1 MIITCAQCD
10 TSFNLDDR
18 LVKATGSKVR
28 CSKCQ
33 SIFVAY
39 PEAPATV
46 LSDADESTEQ
56 DVQLEKEPAPPE
68 ITPPEDTLQEVPEIE
83 SDVLEEDWDAELP
96 ETETETEQIEG
107 LEFSDIDKMLI
118 TDGES
123 RPEEN
128 GRLEIDDEELAL
140 DIEPIIESKDH
151 ATESESGF
159 EELADIEISEI
170 ESPPETEEPIIAEPP
185 AEEAPEIEVL
195 DLDLEPVLETE
206 GDTDQPAIEIEETS
220 EIDFSEIEQMAE
232 MDATPTVA
240 TEKETETDGEVLDLD
255 FEPVLEIEEE
265 ESPQVPELEPSAEI
279 DFAEIEKMADVST
292 EGTEETKPEEIAEE
306 GGLELDFDLG
316 LEDGEESEAAEPE
329 TGGDTDF
336 ELELPELDEIIE
348 KDEIQAPSEGISDDL
363 ELEFDSDVE
372 LEVEEEL
379 GGDQDM
385 AALEE
390 AAHKIEE
397 FEDTIVEEEGAEAE
411 MAGEEIGLEYENEED
426 QQQLFETE
434 GPDQPLAD
442 ETAEHPGGEVATGAF
457 TDGGAEVKAKSKKI
471 KTDFAKPPK
480 KRISAPILVLLII
493 ILIGGGAYAAYTVLN
508 MMNIKIPYINNIS
521 DIKIPFISDFL
532 KTPAKDDGNLRI
544 GTIDLNSKFVENA
557 KVGRLFVVTGKVKN
571 DYSKPRSFIRVT
583 GKLYAKAKTPVKI
596 ETISCG
602 NVLSDLEL
610 ASLDIAGIK
619 KRLAN
624 RFGDKRSN
632 LKVKPGQMLAFM
644 IVFSDF
650 PNNIEEFTIEIAGS
664 SPV

>member
-10 TSFNLDDR
+10 TSFNLDDH

-33 SIFVAY
+33 NIFVAY
-39 PEAPATV
+39 PEAPANV
-46 LSDADESTEQ
+46 LSDAEESAGQ

-83 SDVLEEDWDAELP
+83 SDVLEEDRDAELP
-96 ETETETEQIEG
+96 ETEMETEQIEG

-123 RPEEN
+123 RPEEKK
-128 GRLEIDDEELAL
+128 GLEIGEEELAL
-140 DIEPIIESKDH
+140 DVEPIIESKDS
-151 ATESESGF
+151 ATEPEIGF
-159 EELADIEISEI
+159 EELADIEISGI

-185 AEEAPEIEVL
+185 AEEVLDIEAL

-206 GDTDQPAIEIEETS
+206 GETDERAIEIEETS
-220 EIDFSEIEQMAE
+220 EIDFTEIEQMAE

-240 TEKETETDGEVLDLD
+240 TEKETETDGEALELD
-255 FEPVLEIEEE
+255 FEPILDIEEE
-265 ESPQVPELEPSAEI
+265 ESPRGPELEPSAEI
-279 DFAEIEKMADVST
+279 DFAEIEEMADIST
-292 EGTEETKPEEIAEE
+292 EATEETKPEEIAEE
-306 GGLELDFDLG
+306 GDLELDLDLG
-316 LEDGEESEAAEPE
+316 LENGEEAEAAKPE
-329 TGGDTDF
+329 TEGDTDF

-348 KDEIQAPSEGISDDL
+348 EDEIQPPSEEIPDELDL
-363 ELEFDSDVE
+363 DLDSDIG
-372 LEVEEEL
+372 LETEDEL

-385 AALEE
+385 AAQEE
-390 AAHKIEE
+390 ETQQIDGL
-397 FEDTIVEEEGAEAE
+397 EDTIVEEEGAEAE
-411 MAGEEIGLEYENEED
+411 MADEDVDLEYEIEED
-426 QQQLFETE
+426 QQQL
-434 GPDQPLAD
+434 P
-442 ETAEHPGGEVATGAF
+442 ETADYPAAEVEAGAF
-457 TDGGAEVKAKSKKI
+457 TDGEAEVKAKPKEI

-480 KRISAPILVLLII
+480 KRIGAPILVLLII
-493 ILIGGGAYAAYTVLN
+493 ILIGGGGYAAYTVLN
-508 MMNIKIPYINNIS
+508 MMNIKIPYISNIS

-532 KTPAKDDGNLRI
+532 KTPAKDAGNLRI
-544 GTIDLNSKFVENA
+544 GTIDLNSKFVENT

-571 DYSKPRSFIRVT
+571 DYSKPHSFIKVT
-583 GKLYAKAKTPVKI
+583 GKLYAKAKTPVKV

-602 NVLSDLEL
+602 NILSDLEL
-610 ASLDIAGIK
+610 ASLDITEIK

-632 LKVKPGQMLAFM
+632 LKVKPGQTLAFM

-650 PNNIEEFTIEIAGS
+650 PSNIEEFTIEIAGS